1 MDSAKRCSKEPENRT
16 VSVAISTYCG
26 EKFVAEQIGSIL
38 AQDSAP
44 FEIVLCDDCSKD
56 RTVELAKKLLEGSA
70 IGARIIE
77 NSSNFG
83 VTKNFEKC
91 IMLCNGDIVL
101 TADQD
106 DVWESDKVSKLIR
119 AFDDPEVVLAYSDA
133 AIIDAEGNE
142 QVSSLYRRDGFW
154 PEPFSQKAFEDAV
167 VRLSQTVYG
176 CTMAFR
182 RDFVQKIIP
191 FMDTKANHDAWIMC
205 CAPLYGKVA
214 FVPEA
219 LMSYRIHGNN
229 TVATIGG
236 RRVWDEISSAQDE
249 YDSYFAIQPLRRLR
263 LEILKEACRRN
274 KGSKEGMSFCR
285 SVKSANR
292 MYSRL
297 IEAKTQ
303 KKLSATA
310 MLFASL
316 LDGSYRFRFCDRGV
330 SVGAGRCIKQFVRD
344 VQYLLRRKG

>member
-1 MDSAKRCSKEPENRT
+1 MDSAKRRSKEPENRT

-44 FEIVLCDDCSKD
+44 FEIVLCDDCSND
-56 RTVELAKKLLEGSA
+56 RTVELAKKLLKDST
-70 IGARIIE
+70 IDARIIE
-77 NSSNFG
+77 NSANVG

-91 IMLCNGDIVL
+91 IMLCKGDIIL

-106 DVWESDKVSKLIR
+106 DVWKSDKVNELIR

-142 QVSSLYRRDGFW
+142 LFSSLYRRDGFW

-167 VRLSQTVYG
+167 VRLSQTAYG

-214 FVPEA
+214 FVPKP

-229 TVATIGG
+229 TVASLGG
-236 RRVWDEISSAQDE
+236 SKEWERICASQDE
-249 YDSYFAIQPLRRLR
+249 FDRHFAIQPLRTLR
-263 LEILKEACRRN
+263 LQILCEAASRAEKQRLNVRYRRAI
-274 KGSKEGMSFCR
+274 R
-285 SVKSANR
+285 RADR
-292 MYSRL
+292 LYSRL
-297 IEAKTQ
+297 NEMKNRGRLFSAF
-303 KKLSATA
+303 KLAES
-310 MLFASL
+310 FV
-316 LDGSYRFRFCDRGV
+316 DGSYRYRCCDRGTRI
-330 SVGAGRCIKQFVRD
+330 GAFGRTKRFVWD
-344 VQYLLRRKG
+344 MFYLLRR

>member
-1 MDSAKRCSKEPENRT
+1 MDSAKRRSKEPENRT

-106 DVWESDKVSKLIR
+106 DVWESDKVSELIR

-133 AIIDAEGNE
+133 AIIDGEGNE
-142 QVSSLYRRDGFW
+142 LVSSLYRRDGFW

-214 FVPEA
+214 FVPKP
-219 LMSYRIHGNN
+219 LMSYRIHGKN
-229 TVATIGG
+229 TVASLNGSKEWEGICA
-236 RRVWDEISSAQDE
+236 AQDE
-249 YDSYFAIQPLRRLR
+249 FDRYFAIQPLRTLR
-263 LEILKEACRRN
+263 LQILREAASRAEKQRLN
-274 KGSKEGMSFCR
+274 VRYRKAIKR
-285 SVKSANR
+285 ANR
-292 MYSRL
+292 LYSRL
-297 IEAKTQ
+297 NEMKNRGRLFSAF
-303 KKLSATA
+303 KLAE
-310 MLFASL
+310 SL
-316 LDGSYRFRFCDRGV
+316 VDGSYRYRCCDRGTRIGT
-330 SVGAGRCIKQFVRD
+330 VGRAKRFVRD
-344 VQYLLRRKG
+344 MIYLLRR